1 MESRVG
7 TQVDRSHGRTMT
19 DVLKSLLDR
28 VELSELMNRYAAA
41 IDLRDWPRLRS
52 VFVVWV

>member
-1 MESRVG
+1 
-7 TQVDRSHGRTMT
+7 MT